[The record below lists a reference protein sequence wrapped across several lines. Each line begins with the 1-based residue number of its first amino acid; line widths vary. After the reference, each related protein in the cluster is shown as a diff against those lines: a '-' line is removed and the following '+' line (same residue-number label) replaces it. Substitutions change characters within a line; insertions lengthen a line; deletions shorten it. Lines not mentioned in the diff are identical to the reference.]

1 MKKIKLLSLLTTI
14 ILLSSCQDFRIRD
27 NRKETLTTVEI
38 LNLAEK
44 DTILYKVILNNNC
57 LYAIN
62 TNNNLVEFKAANS
75 SDIIFVLFCI
85 IFALFMMLLFKSL

>member
-14 ILLSSCQDFRIRD
+14 ILLSSCQDFKIND
-27 NRKETLTTVEI
+27 SRKETLTTVEI

-44 DTILYKVILNNNC
+44 DTTLYKVILNNDC

-75 SDIIFVLFCI
+75 SKIIFVLFWI
-85 IFALFMMLLFKSL
+85 IVALVIMLFFKSL

>member
-14 ILLSSCQDFRIRD
+14 ILLSSCQDFKVED
-27 NRKETLTTVEI
+27 SRKETLTTVEI

-44 DTILYKVILNNNC
+44 DTILYKVISNNDY

-62 TNNNLVEFKAANS
+62 TNNDLVEFKVHKNS
-75 SDIIFVLFCI
+75 KIIFVLFWI
-85 IFALFMMLLFKSL
+85 IITLVVILFIKS